1 MKYPRLFDPLDIGR
15 STVRNRIVFSAHL
28 TNFAENGLPT
38 DRHAAYYA
46 ARAAGGAGLIIVE
59 EQSTHPSDQP
69 YEKMIQG
76 YRPAVIPGYRA
87 ITDAV
92 HAHGALVLAQVN
104 HNGGQSSGMYSGR
117 SVLAPSAVPDPLFR
131 EVPHSLDRV
140 EIGEL
145 VDGYVRVAEHCRD
158 GGFDGVELQCSQS
171 SLIRMFLARTTNHR
185 TDEYGGGLAG
195 RARFLVEVLSAV
207 RAALGPEMIVGVRLS
222 GQEYIEGGIRLD
234 EAVDTAVL
242 VERTGS
248 VDYINTAIGVATST
262 LHLIEASMATPHGYA
277 NFVPSAIRERVSLPV
292 IGVGRFTTPEM
303 AEQALADGVCDLVG
317 VVRGHI
323 ADPEFANK
331 AREGRARE
339 VHTCLSCNQDCIGR
353 VGMNAALGCVV
364 NPSAGREFLAVPQLP
379 ASRLRVLIVGGGPA
393 GLQAASTAAHTG
405 HDVTLYERAPH
416 TGGQVRTAGRA
427 PHRAEF
433 ASIVDVLEAECR
445 TRGVTIRTGEEVDKM
460 LVMTQKPNAV
470 VIATG
475 ASPVR
480 PVWAGSHDHVVDVRE
495 VLDGTVALSGRVLI
509 VDELSFHHATSTAEF
524 LAERGCQ
531 VTVCTPGMVVGQD
544 LGLTLDMEGWRRR
557 AHGQSI
563 TCLTDVVPVQL
574 QAGLD
579 ISLLHHP
586 TGVTANHR
594 FDWIVCS
601 LHQKPDDA
609 LWNELRGEGFSV
621 VRIGDAVTPR
631 RLDSAIRE
639 GEQAARSI
647 AAT

>member
-1 MKYPRLFDPLDIGR
+1 MNYPRLFTPLDIGR
-15 STVRNRIVFSAHL
+15 STLRNRVVFAAHL

-76 YRPAVIPGYRA
+76 YRPAVIPRYRA

-171 SLIRMFLARTTNHR
+171 SLIRMFLARATNHR
-185 TDEYGGGLAG
+185 TDEYGGDLAG
-195 RARFLVEVLSAV
+195 RARFLVEVVSAV

-317 VVRGHI
+317 IVRGHI

-353 VGMNAALGCVV
+353 VGMNAALECVV
-364 NPSAGREFLAVPQLP
+364 NPSAGRELLAVSALP
-379 ASRLRVLIVGGGPA
+379 ASRRTVLIVGGGPA
-393 GLQAASTAAHTG
+393 GLQAASSAAHAG
-405 HDVTLYERAPH
+405 HDVTLYERQPQ

-433 ASIVDVLEAECR
+433 AGVVDVLEAECR
-445 TRGVTIRTGEEVDKM
+445 ARGVKIRTGVEVDRM
-460 LVMTQKPNAV
+460 LVLTQKPNVV

-475 ASPVR
+475 ANPVR
-480 PVWAGSHDHVVDVRE
+480 PEWAGAHDHVVDVRE
-495 VLDGTVALSGRVLI
+495 VLDGTAALSGRVLI
-509 VDELSFHHATSTAEF
+509 VDELSFHQATSTAEF

-557 AHGQSI
+557 AHEQSI

-574 QAGLD
+574 RAGLD

-601 LHQKPDDA
+601 LHQNPEDS
-609 LWNELRGEGFSV
+609 LWNELKGEGLAV

-639 GEQAARSI
+639 GERAAKNLAS
-647 AAT
+647 T